1 VTSAHI
7 FEDNDLL
14 YKFNITALIT
24 AARRENSANSGVSAS
39 DSNSNSGVVL
49 QLAPRRRSS
58 SLSVLRS
65 LGVSDG
71 DSA

>member
-24 AARRENSANSGVSAS
+24 AARRENNASGVSAS
-39 DSNSNSGVVL
+39 DSNSNSGVIL

-65 LGVSDG
+65 LGASDG
-71 DSA
+71 SCA

>member
-1 VTSAHI
+1 MTSAHI
-7 FEDNDLL
+7 FEDNELL

-24 AARRENSANSGVSAS
+24 AARREDSAASGVDSI
-39 DSNSNSGVVL
+39 SNSSGGVVL

-65 LGVSDG
+65 LGTSD
-71 DSA
+71 DSSA